1 MQGGEL
7 PPNEDQKMPN
17 LVVSNIPENMI
28 SRVKYIMLIK
38 CLLLTEP
45 TPLLQ
50 IINIVNYN
58 DVNILGF
65 MSSYP

>member
-1 MQGGEL
+1 MSWLKGGQVGMQGSEL
-7 PPNEDQKMPN
+7 PPNEDQKIPN
-17 LVVSNIPENMI
+17 LVVFNIPENMI

-50 IINIVNYN
+50 IINIIN
-58 DVNILGF
+58 
-65 MSSYP
+65 